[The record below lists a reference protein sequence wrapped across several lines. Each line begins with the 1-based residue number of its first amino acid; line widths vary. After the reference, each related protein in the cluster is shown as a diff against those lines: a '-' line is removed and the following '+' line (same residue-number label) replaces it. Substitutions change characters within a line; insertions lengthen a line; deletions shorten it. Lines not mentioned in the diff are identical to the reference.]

1 MDLQLS
7 GKRALVTG
15 STAGIGL
22 AIAAE
27 LAREGV
33 EVWVNGRTE
42 VRVAT
47 ALDEVRRAAGAPARV
62 HGVAADLA
70 TAEGAE
76 RVLEEAPDLD
86 ILVNNVGIFEARPFA
101 EITDTDWERF
111 LQVNVLSG
119 VRLSRHHLPRMLARG
134 WGRILF
140 ISSESALQIPAE
152 MIHYGVTKTAQLGL
166 ARGMAELT
174 RGTAVT
180 VNSILAGPT
189 KSEGVG
195 QFVEGLARQQ
205 GKSGAEVE
213 RDFFLRA
220 RPTSL
225 LQRFETPEEI
235 AALVAFVSSPR
246 AAGVNGA
253 ALRVD
258 GGVVRAIV

>member
-1 MDLQLS
+1 M
-7 GKRALVTG
+7 VTG

-22 AIAAE
+22 AIAVE
-27 LAREGV
+27 LAREGAAV
-33 EVWVNGRTE
+33 VVNGRT
-42 VRVAT
+42 A
-47 ALDEVRRAAGAPARV
+47 ARV
-62 HGVAADLA
+62 EEAIRRVKERAPGAEVGGVAADLA
-70 TAEGAE
+70 SARGAE
-76 RVLEEAPDLD
+76 HVIAAAPEAD
-86 ILVNNVGIFEARPFA
+86 ILVNNVGIFEAKPFV
-101 EITDTDWERF
+101 EIPDADWERV

-119 VRLSRHHLPRMLARG
+119 VRLSRHHLPRMLERR

-152 MIHYGVTKTAQLGL
+152 MIHYGVSKTAQLGL
-166 ARGMAELT
+166 ARGLAELT

-189 KSEGVG
+189 RSEGVG

-205 GKSGAEVE
+205 GKSADEVE
-213 RDFFLRA
+213 RDFFQSA

-235 AALVAFVSSPR
+235 AALVTFVASER

>member
-1 MDLQLS
+1 MDLQLR
-7 GKRALVTG
+7 GKRAVVTG
-15 STAGIGL
+15 STGGIGL
-22 AIAAE
+22 AIAQA
-27 LAREGV
+27 LAQEGAAV
-33 EVWVNGRTE
+33 VVNGRTQ
-42 VRVAT
+42 
-47 ALDEVRRAAGAPARV
+47 ARV
-62 HGVAADLA
+62 DAAAQVVRASAPDAEVLGVAADLGTSEGCA
-70 TAEGAE
+70 RVVQEVPTAD
-76 RVLEEAPDLD
+76 V
-86 ILVNNVGIFEARPFA
+86 LVNNVGIFEAKPFV
-101 EITDTDWERF
+101 EIPDADWERVV
-111 LQVNVLSG
+111 QVNVLSG
-119 VRLSRHHLPRMLARG
+119 VRLSRHHLPRMLERR

-152 MIHYGVTKTAQLGL
+152 MIHYGVSKTAQLGL
-166 ARGMAELT
+166 ARGLAELT

-189 KSEGVG
+189 RSEGVG

-205 GKSGAEVE
+205 GKGADEVE
-213 RDFFLRA
+213 RDFFQSA

-235 AALVAFVSSPR
+235 AALVTFVASER